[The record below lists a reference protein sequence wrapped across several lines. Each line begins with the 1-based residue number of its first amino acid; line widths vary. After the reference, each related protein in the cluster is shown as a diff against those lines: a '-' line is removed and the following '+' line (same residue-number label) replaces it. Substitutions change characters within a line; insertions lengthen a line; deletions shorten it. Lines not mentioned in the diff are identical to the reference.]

1 MGSTG
6 EKDTVDM
13 PLSIAIRTVLAASKK
28 SPLPHAE
35 ESHYQK
41 PPVAKPKS
49 IDLEAPPVSASR

>member
-1 MGSTG
+1 
-6 EKDTVDM
+6 M
-13 PLSIAIRTVLAASKK
+13 PISIAIRTVLAASKK